1 MKAIFQILVFLL
13 LVIGCKEKNPERN
26 LTEQQIKF
34 NQGLVDKLLEMVEI
48 DQVAVYAVPIKNYS
62 HLSQIE
68 WERFKDSVYKKHQ
81 KILDS
86 IFAIYGFP
94 GYDLIGK
101 EGSQNFW
108 LMAQHADH
116 DPKFQQ
122 KVLKQM
128 KIEVAK
134 ENADPVT
141 YAKLTDRVN
150 LNLGKRQIYGTQVT
164 YNLQIC
170 QAYPKD
176 LTDSIHVNKRRA
188 EMGLEPIEKYLNE
201 MSEIHFEMNK
211 EYYKNLGITEP
222 HLYKIK
228 ERAD

>member
-1 MKAIFQILVFLL
+1 MIKEIFQILVILL
-13 LVIGCKEKNPERN
+13 LAIGCKEKNSERN
-26 LTEQQIKF
+26 LAEQQIKF

-48 DQVAVYAVPIKNYS
+48 DQVAVYAVPTKNYS

-68 WERFKDSVYKKHQ
+68 WESFKDSVYKTHQ

-86 IFAIYGFP
+86 VFAIYGFP
-94 GYDLIGK
+94 GYDLIEK
-101 EGSQNFW
+101 QGSQNFW
-108 LMAQHADH
+108 LMVQHADH

-134 ENADPVT
+134 ENADPAN

-150 LNLGKRQIYGTQVT
+150 LNLGKGQIYGTQVT
-164 YNLQIC
+164 YNLKIC

-188 EMGLEPIEKYLNE
+188 EMRLEPIEKYLNE

-222 HLYKIK
+222 YLYKIK
-228 ERAD
+228 